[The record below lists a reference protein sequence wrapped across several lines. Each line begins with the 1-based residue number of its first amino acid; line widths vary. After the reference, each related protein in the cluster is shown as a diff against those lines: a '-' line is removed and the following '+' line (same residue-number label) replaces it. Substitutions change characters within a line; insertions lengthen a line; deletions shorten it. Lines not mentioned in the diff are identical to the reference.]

1 MRSQVGNPQLLRTM
15 NERLLLEHL
24 RDHGA
29 ASRGD
34 LAKAVGLSKPTV
46 SAALA
51 GLEQAGLVHMIGSLS
66 GRPGPTTAIYDM
78 NARAGL
84 VAGVDIGRDFI
95 RLAIADLRGEFVG
108 RRDVRN
114 TARSAADLVRRV
126 RAVAHEVAA
135 ESGLDWAAV
144 SYAVIG
150 SPGVLNPTTGRLDF
164 APNLPGWGRPG
175 LAEQLRAAL
184 EVDSAIEN
192 DINLAAV
199 GELTFGAGRGVQNF
213 VLVSIGTGVGMGIVI
228 NGALYSGGRGTAG
241 EVSFLP
247 AADAGVPSPDS
258 REHGMTEAVT
268 SGSGVAHAAQQAGL
282 GATSAK
288 EVFAAAAAGDPVAQ
302 GVVLAEGRR
311 IGDLITAVTAVLD
324 PDLVV
329 LSGGIGRNVDVLG
342 EPIAARMAELAPFR
356 PPIVASA
363 LGDTGVLHGAV
374 ARALDVARDLLFERH
389 SQGA

>member
-15 NERLLLEHL
+15 NERLLLDQL
-24 RDHGA
+24 RLHGP

-34 LAKAVGLSKPTV
+34 LAKVVGLSKPTV

-51 GLEQAGLVHMIGSLS
+51 GLEAGGLVHMIGSLS

-108 RRDVRN
+108 RSDVPN
-114 TARSAADLVRRV
+114 TAPSATDLVRRV
-126 RAVAHEVAA
+126 RELANEVAA
-135 ESGLDWAAV
+135 TAQLSWTDV

-150 SPGVLNPTTGRLDF
+150 SPGVLNQETGRLDF
-164 APNLPGWGRPG
+164 APNLPGWGRAG
-175 LAEQLRAAL
+175 LVEELRAAL
-184 EVDSAIEN
+184 EIESAIEN

-199 GELTFGAGRGVQNF
+199 GELTFGAGRGVRNF

-228 NGALYSGGRGTAG
+228 NGALYTGGRGTAG
-241 EVSFLP
+241 EVAFMP
-247 AADAGVPSPDS
+247 AAGAEPDTEDSRQHGQTEAAIAGAGV
-258 REHGMTEAVT
+258 AN
-268 SGSGVAHAAQQAGL
+268 AAALAQL
-282 GATSAK
+282 GAASAK
-288 EVFAAAAAGDPVAQ
+288 EVFAAAAAGDATAQ
-302 GVVLAEGRR
+302 GLVRAEGRR

-329 LSGGIGRNVDVLG
+329 LGGGIGRNVDVLG
-342 EPIAARMAELAPFR
+342 EPIATRMAELSPFR

-363 LGDTGVLHGAV
+363 LKETGVLQGAV
-374 ARALDVARDLLFERH
+374 ARALEFARDELFERH
-389 SQGA
+389 AQGA

>member
-15 NERLLLEHL
+15 NERLLLDQL
-24 RDHGA
+24 RRHGP

-34 LAKAVGLSKPTV
+34 LAKVVGLSKPTV

-51 GLEQAGLVHMIGSLS
+51 GLETAGLVRMVGSLS

-114 TARSAADLVRRV
+114 AARSAPDLVRRV
-126 RAVAHEVAA
+126 RELAHAVAEEAGVA
-135 ESGLDWAAV
+135 WADV

-150 SPGVLNPTTGRLDF
+150 SPGVLNADTGRLDF
-164 APNLPGWGRPG
+164 APNLPGWGRAG
-175 LAEQLRAAL
+175 LVEELRAAL

-199 GELTFGAGRGVQNF
+199 GELTFGAGRGLKNF

-228 NGALYSGGRGTAG
+228 NGALYAGGRGTAG
-241 EVSFLP
+241 EVAFLP
-247 AADAGVPSPDS
+247 APGAEPPAEDS
-258 REHGMTEAVT
+258 RHHGQTEAVIA
-268 SGSGVAHAAQQAGL
+268 GAGVAHAAQRAQLEA
-282 GATSAK
+282 ASAK
-288 EVFAAAAAGDPVAQ
+288 EVFAAAAAGDATAREL
-302 GVVLAEGRR
+302 VLAEGRR
-311 IGDLITAVTAVLD
+311 IGDLVTAVTAVLD

-342 EPIAARMAELAPFR
+342 EPIAARMAELSPFR

-363 LGDTGVLHGAV
+363 LGETGVLQGAV
-374 ARALDVARDLLFERH
+374 ARALDVARDMLFERR
-389 SQGA
+389 

>member
-15 NERLLLEHL
+15 NERLLLDQL
-24 RDHGA
+24 RLHGP

-51 GLEQAGLVHMIGSLS
+51 GLEAGGLVHMIGSLS

-108 RRDVRN
+108 RSDVPN
-114 TARSAADLVRRV
+114 TAPSATDLVRRV
-126 RAVAHEVAA
+126 RELANEVAA
-135 ESGLDWAAV
+135 TAQLSWTDV

-150 SPGVLNPTTGRLDF
+150 SPGVLNQETGRLDF
-164 APNLPGWGRPG
+164 APNLPGWGRAG
-175 LAEQLRAAL
+175 LVEELRAAL
-184 EVDSAIEN
+184 EIESAIEN

-199 GELTFGAGRGVQNF
+199 GELTFGAGRGVRNF

-228 NGALYSGGRGTAG
+228 NGALYTGGRGTAG
-241 EVSFLP
+241 EVAFMP
-247 AADAGVPSPDS
+247 AAGAEPDTEDSRQHGQTEAAIAGAGV
-258 REHGMTEAVT
+258 AN
-268 SGSGVAHAAQQAGL
+268 AAALAQL
-282 GATSAK
+282 GAASAK
-288 EVFAAAAAGDPVAQ
+288 EVFAAAAAGDATAQ
-302 GVVLAEGRR
+302 GLVQAEGRR

-329 LSGGIGRNVDVLG
+329 LGGGIGRNVDVLG
-342 EPIAARMAELAPFR
+342 EPIATRMAELSPFR

-363 LGDTGVLHGAV
+363 LKETGVLQGAV
-374 ARALDVARDLLFERH
+374 ARALEFARDELFERH
-389 SQGA
+389 AQGA